1 MIIYLIG
8 FMGSGKSYL
17 AKELA
22 ELTHSSFVDLDQV
35 IIAHEGVSISSIFEN
50 HGEQYFRNLESD
62 LLRSITQDVYNRE
75 LIKGQTEQSMSMYTF
90 VACGGGTP
98 CFNENMDWMNE
109 HGLTVWVNPSSEVLV
124 ERLEKEK
131 SQRPL
136 IAALDLEGLKQFI
149 QVKLNEREAYYS
161 KAKVT
166 IHNTH
171 IPVEE
176 IFKSIIHA

>member
-22 ELTHSSFVDLDQV
+22 ALTHSAFIDLDQLIV
-35 IIAHEGVSISSIFEN
+35 AHEGVSISGIFEN
-50 HGEQYFRNLESD
+50 NGEPYFRDIESD
-62 LLRSITQDVYNRE
+62 LLRSVTQDVYKPE
-75 LIKGQTEQSMSMYTF
+75 LIRGKAEPSMPTYTF
-90 VACGGGTP
+90 LACGGGTP
-98 CFNENMDWMNE
+98 CFHDNMDWMNE
-109 HGLTVWVNPSSEVLV
+109 HGLTVWINPTWEVLV

-131 SQRPL
+131 NHRPL
-136 IAALDLEGLKQFI
+136 IAALDLAGIKQYIQTRLK
-149 QVKLNEREAYYS
+149 EREVYYS

-166 IHNTH
+166 IQDTLV
-171 IPVEE
+171 PVEE

>member
-17 AKELA
+17 AKQLA
-22 ELTHSSFVDLDQV
+22 ELTDSTFIDLDQV
-35 IIAHEGVSISSIFEN
+35 IVTHEGESISTIFEN
-50 HGEQYFRNLESD
+50 NGELYFRNLESS
-62 LLRSITQDVYNRE
+62 LLRSVTQVALTIEQNKIVAE
-75 LIKGQTEQSMSMYTF
+75 QPTQTYTF
-90 VACGGGTP
+90 LACGGGTP
-98 CFNENMDWMNE
+98 CFNDNMNWMNE
-109 HGLTVWVNPSSEVLV
+109 HGLTVWINPSSEVLV

-136 IAALDLEGLKQFI
+136 IAALDSDGLKHFI
-149 QVKLNEREAYYS
+149 EEKLKEREVYYS

-166 IHNTH
+166 ICDTL
-171 IPVEE
+171 IPIDE